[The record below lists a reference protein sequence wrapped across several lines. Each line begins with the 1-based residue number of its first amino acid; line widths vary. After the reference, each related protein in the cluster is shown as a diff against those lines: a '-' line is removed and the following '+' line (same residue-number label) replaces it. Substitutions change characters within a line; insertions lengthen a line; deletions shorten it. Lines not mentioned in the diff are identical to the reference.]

1 MPVKIFLSH
10 AGPDTEAAKR
20 IATGL
25 EMSGHDITTD
35 ATYLH
40 IGDNLIDFINTG
52 IKESEYTV
60 ILLSRHTEY
69 EKWQEADQDAAIW
82 DEIQNK
88 ASKCLVVRLDN
99 CEIPLILGSKR
110 FFNACDGI
118 GDPQIYQNLIDE
130 LGGAIRE
137 SHPKASEIVSKALAI
152 DTDNPFRYTRAEYL
166 ESDPNALVRAF
177 APLDSLRMGKFHAMH
192 PCFLEGPRGTGKSM
206 LLLSIRARNLFQSAR
221 VGTDRAIFG
230 FYLKLNPGSL
240 CQTGF
245 DIESGDPQI
254 HGYIKAADIPAM
266 KDISFQ
272 EVVLSLCESLVS
284 ELEYCFKESLLSV
297 TGEVQQQLCNAIY
310 TTLFIDDE
318 HPSACTFVTV
328 RTKLADLHRRIA
340 RFIRYRFTYGQ
351 DPEVPVGDFDIQVL
365 VMMIEASK
373 RHIPELEHA
382 MFVALIDE
390 YENLLSY
397 QQRAV
402 NTIIKFA
409 TPHFSVKV
417 AKKIGVSDTPSTL
430 VGSEL
435 QETHD
440 YRRILLVYQVCN
452 SRNRQEYRQFL
463 SSIVEKQIQAAG
475 LDYEGMDSLLPNSND
490 IREGLSEQYI
500 LDELSEMESQ
510 RTSANR
516 GSSKISQKRTRNNH
530 YREAAVYRAISKVP
544 NYEKHF
550 SGFHKLS
557 FLSSGIVRYFQEIL
571 GVAYYLT
578 SISSEHRPKPLCF
591 PSPVQSQAVH
601 IVSDN
606 AVSTLSKNVEVYG
619 ETLKML
625 LIDLA
630 TCLRQKLLRRVS
642 EPEAARVTIVD
653 YESLLQEEY
662 RVLRAVLDV
671 GVREGVFQTR
681 EDRPAYFPKHGADPQ
696 GVELN
701 ICRMLAPS
709 LKISPRLRWQTR
721 LRAEVLKGLV
731 DPDPSTC
738 SASKSQILKAV
749 LNGKSGDGLSL
760 QRVVEFR
767 SNEER
772 I

>member
-10 AGPDTEAAKR
+10 AGPDTDTAKR
-20 IATGL
+20 IAAGL
-25 EMSGHDITTD
+25 GRSGHDVTID

-60 ILLSRHTEY
+60 ILLSRHTEDA
-69 EKWQEADQDAAIW
+69 KWQKAEQDAAIW

-99 CEIPLILGSKR
+99 CEIPPLLGSKR
-110 FFNACDGI
+110 FFDAPNGI
-118 GDPQIYQNLIDE
+118 GDLHSYQNLINE
-130 LGGAIRE
+130 LSGAIRE

-166 ESDPNALVRAF
+166 ENDPSALVHAF
-177 APLDSLRMGKFHAMH
+177 APLDSLRMGKFHDIH

-206 LLLSIRARNLFQSAR
+206 LLLSIRARNLLQPPRIAN
-221 VGTDRAIFG
+221 DRSIFG
-230 FYLKLNPGSL
+230 FYLKLNPGPL

-245 DIESGDPQI
+245 DIESTEAQVQ
-254 HGYIKAADIPAM
+254 GYIKASDIPAI

-297 TGEVQQQLCNAIY
+297 TADVQQQLCNAISLS
-310 TTLFIDDE
+310 LFIDDD
-318 HPSACTFVTV
+318 HPSVHSFATL
-328 RTKLADLHRRIA
+328 RTKLTNLHRRIA
-340 RFIRYRFTYGQ
+340 RFIRYRFTYGK
-351 DPEVPVGDFDIQVL
+351 DPEVPVGDFDIQIL
-365 VMMIEASK
+365 VTVIEAVK
-373 RHIPELEHA
+373 RHIPDLEHA

-390 YENLLSY
+390 YENLLPH

-409 TPHFSVKV
+409 TPHFSVKI
-417 AKKIGVSDTPSTL
+417 AKKIGVSDSPGTL
-430 VGSEL
+430 IGSEL

-463 SSIVEKQIQAAG
+463 SSIVEKQVQAAG
-475 LDYEGMDSLLPNSND
+475 LAYNGIDSLLPKSND
-490 IREGLSEQYI
+490 MQEGLSEQRI
-500 LDELSEMESQ
+500 LDELSEMERQ
-510 RTSANR
+510 RATANR
-516 GSSKISQKRTRNNH
+516 GASKISQERTKNNH
-530 YREAAVYRAISKVP
+530 YREAAVYRAIAKVS
-544 NYEKHF
+544 NCEKHF

-557 FLSSGIVRYFQEIL
+557 FLSSGIVRYFQEVL

-578 SISSEHRPKPLCF
+578 SISSEHRPTPLCF
-591 PSPVQSQAVH
+591 PSALQSQAVH

-619 ETLKML
+619 EVLKIM

-630 TCLRQKLLRRVS
+630 TCLRQKLLRHVS

-653 YESLLQEEY
+653 YESLVRAEY
-662 RVLRAVLDV
+662 HLLRTVLDV

-681 EDRPAYFPKHGADPQ
+681 EGRPAYFPKHGADPQ
-696 GVELN
+696 GVEFN
-701 ICRMLAPS
+701 ICRILAPS

-721 LRAEVLKGLV
+721 LKAEVLKGLV
-731 DPDPSTC
+731 DPDPSKR
-738 SASKSQILKAV
+738 SASKSQLLKVV
-749 LNGKSGDGLSL
+749 LNSKPGDGLSL
-760 QRVVEFR
+760 QRALEFR
-767 SNEER
+767 SNEDQ